1 MIGQLKKS
9 EVKWRE
15 VKWSEVKWSG
25 MVRGSLGQ
33 WKCSLFWNGCIP
45 V

>member
-1 MIGQLKKS
+1 
-9 EVKWRE
+9 
-15 VKWSEVKWSG
+15 

-33 WKCSLFWNGCIP
+33 GRSSLFWNGCIP